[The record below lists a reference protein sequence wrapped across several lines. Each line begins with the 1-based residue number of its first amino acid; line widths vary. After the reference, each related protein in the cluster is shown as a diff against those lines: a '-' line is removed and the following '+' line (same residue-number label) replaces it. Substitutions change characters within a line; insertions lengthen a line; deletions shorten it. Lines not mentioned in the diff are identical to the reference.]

1 MTGLPTSLDRTLISR
16 TLNIGLGEFVTAF
29 RLNNPHQVW
38 RLTVAETAGTGGLLV
53 RVLRADPANR
63 FTNDFNVNPFGA
75 ESFTGTGACV
85 IEIFSVFGAATASA
99 SIDSGIGFQGVYV
112 QDDNYVRVGAWAN
125 IGGNNGFA
133 PNFANYLMLYVS
145 GAFDLRVVDIN
156 AVVVATYVNLNPNDF
171 LLNTIP
177 ISKRSSYQ
185 IQATG
190 AVGNVTY
197 RPTWFN
203 RR

>member
-1 MTGLPTSLDRTLISR
+1 MSGLPASLDKTLISR

-29 RLNNPHQVW
+29 RINNPHQVW
-38 RLTVAETAGTGGLLV
+38 RLTVAETSGVGGLLV

-63 FTNDFNVNPFGA
+63 FTSDFNVNPFGA
-75 ESFTGTGACV
+75 DSLTGTGACV
-85 IEIFSVFGAATASA
+85 VEIFSVAGAAVASA
-99 SIDSGIGFQGVYV
+99 CMDSGIGYQGVTV
-112 QDDNYVRVGAWAN
+112 QDDNYVTVGAWAN
-125 IGGNNGFA
+125 VGGNNGFA
-133 PNFANYLMLYVS
+133 PNFANYLMLWVS
-145 GAFDLRVVDIN
+145 GAFDLRIVDIN
-156 AVVVATYVNLNPNDF
+156 GVVVATYVNLNPSDF

-177 ISKRSSYQ
+177 ISKRSFYQ

-190 AVGNVTY
+190 AVGNVVY